1 MHPGR
6 QITDIEVFQTG
17 LYTLPAPDEYLKCT
31 PDYMLR
37 YKIQG
42 SPATIAVEIKC
53 PYYGRNG
60 RNPCADRACKE
71 AYVLQTHLQMRA
83 LGCDTAWLVS
93 WGPQETVVFRI
104 KFCEDLWKMM
114 SDWAR
119 RWFDSVQ
126 CPDHRADLPKQL
138 KNCCQEVAKLAT
150 RQRWDRV
157 SQAAQKGNDESMM
170 G

>member
-42 SPATIAVEIKC
+42 SPATIAIEIKC

-60 RNPCADRACKE
+60 TNPCADRACKE